1 MQAEQPIDQPVLIYD
16 RIAYN
21 RRMTWLL
28 MLAFVL
34 AGGAFATLI
43 GLALGLPVEYAPLV
57 FVPFALFA
65 LLSYWSSPSI
75 ALAVSGAREVSP
87 AEEPELH
94 RVVENLCIGA
104 GLPKPKVYLIEDGS
118 PNAFATGRDPEHAA
132 IAVTR
137 GLLQKL
143 DRLELEGVIAHEL
156 SHIGNYDIR
165 LMTIVVVLVGL
176 IALMADFF
184 LRWTWWGA
192 GRRPSNRNRSA
203 GSGAALILALALV
216 AAILMPL
223 VAQIIK
229 FAISRQRE
237 YLADASAALLTRYPE
252 GLARA
257 LEKIAADPDPL
268 EVANKATA
276 HLYINNPLREHESF
290 LNNLFSTHPPIE
302 ERIRLLRA
310 M

>member
-1 MQAEQPIDQPVLIYD
+1 
-16 RIAYN
+16 
-21 RRMTWLL
+21 
-28 MLAFVL
+28 
-34 AGGAFATLI
+34 
-43 GLALGLPVEYAPLV
+43 
-57 FVPFALFA
+57 
-65 LLSYWSSPSI
+65 
-75 ALAVSGAREVSP
+75 
-87 AEEPELH
+87 
-94 RVVENLCIGA
+94 
-104 GLPKPKVYLIEDGS
+104 
-118 PNAFATGRDPEHAA
+118 EHAA

-156 SHIGNYDIR
+156 SHIGNYDTR

-176 IALMADFF
+176 IALLADFF

-192 GRRPSNRNRSA
+192 GRRPSNRDRSA
-203 GSGAALILALALV
+203 GSGTALILAFALI

-223 VAQIIK
+223 VAQIIR